1 MLVRLPEA
9 DHASKGAFRAS
20 VAVAALA
27 LALLKNTKGI
37 MGLSGRGEPIKLQLT
52 AGPDPA
58 PAAHKAPV
66 SEQAA
71 LDTEMIEPPLIRGRL
86 DATQKHVCRKK
97 VKLRRHFQ
105 IPGSC
110 PANKSIASPSTT
122 DVFLGLPIG
131 SIPLRTSMAS
141 FG

>member
-27 LALLKNTKGI
+27 LALLQNGECI
-37 MGLSGRGEPIKLQLT
+37 VSLSGRGKPIELQLT

-71 LDTEMIEPPLIRGRL
+71 LDTEMIEPPLVGVRL
-86 DATQKHVCRKK
+86 DA
-97 VKLRRHFQ
+97 
-105 IPGSC
+105 
-110 PANKSIASPSTT
+110 A
-122 DVFLGLPIG
+122 
-131 SIPLRTSMAS
+131 
-141 FG
+141 